1 MRKKQE
7 VAEIIYGIYGLY
19 MLQSVL
25 WGKPDIYII
34 TYTISNPFIL
44 V

>member
-1 MRKKQE
+1 MEQAVCNEMRKKQE

-25 WGKPDIYII
+25 
-34 TYTISNPFIL
+34 
-44 V
+44 